1 MTMDEPIS
9 RDTNSESKAAE
20 GQSDA
25 EQPDEGRLFQAVQS
39 YLHELEQGRRPSRRE
54 WLARYPELGP
64 ALRDCLDG
72 LGLIRD
78 AAASISVPR
87 SAGSDARVGVQAG
100 TPIGDFHIIR
110 EIGRG
115 GMGIIYEATQL
126 SLGRRVALKVLPF
139 AAGLDNKF
147 LQRFRLESQA
157 AAQLHHNNIVPVFGV
172 GCDRGVHFYAMQ
184 LIDGVSLD
192 RVIRLLRREDE
203 ARSPGAAS
211 TDPPTAQVWS
221 DLASHA
227 HADDIPTG
235 SIASTTVAD
244 RGDAMEQTLASV
256 TGDLST
262 RQTKVR
268 PKAYRA
274 VARLMEQAA
283 DALEYSHQQGIIH
296 RDIKPANLLVDKQRH
311 LWITDFGLAHLH
323 DEQNLTRTGELLGTI
338 LYASP
343 EQVSGQRVLIDQR
356 TDLYSL
362 GATFYELLTLRPVF
376 SGSTR
381 HALLQQV
388 LTEEPV
394 RPRTLDHNI
403 PPELETIVLKLL
415 SKTPAERYNSAQ
427 ELVDD
432 LRRFLRDEPIIARP
446 PTLRDRMRKWGRRH
460 PAYVGAAV
468 LVMFVVLLLSG
479 ISNWFIAKANSRTHA
494 ALAAE
499 QLRAEE
505 AESRFAQARQAVD
518 LLVDLSE
525 HDLAKPPL
533 QPLQKQVLEEA
544 LRFYQDFVSQYRGNP
559 SREAELVAVEKRLQK
574 VLDDLLV
581 VEGIGQ
587 LLLLTEK
594 DVQTDLGLREADSQH
609 VQQIAREFSQ
619 QSMTLLRGDAHAT
632 SQERRARFL
641 DLARSSEGEMRSIL
655 GESQVQRLEQIR
667 IQLAGFIA
675 FSEPKIVKALG
686 LTESQR
692 ESIRQIEAE
701 TFLMIDEGKILLLAD
716 DEPTASDGP
725 QRKVSRA
732 SLHRSALDK
741 CLAVL
746 SPTQLNQWHELVDR
760 PFQGQLSRRLPG
772 MLP

>member
-1 MTMDEPIS
+1 MDEPVS
-9 RDTNSESKAAE
+9 RERDSENHASE
-20 GQSDA
+20 GRNEI
-25 EQPDEGRLFQAVQS
+25 EQPDEDRLVEAVQL
-39 YLHELEQGRRPSRRE
+39 YLRELEQGRRPSLQE
-54 WLARYPELGP
+54 WMARYPDLGP
-64 ALRDCLDG
+64 ALRDCLEG
-72 LGLIRD
+72 LGLMRG
-78 AAASISVPR
+78 AAAAMSSSRLAAP
-87 SAGSDARVGVQAG
+87 DAPIGVQAG
-100 TPIGDFHIIR
+100 APIGDFHILR

-139 AAGLDNKF
+139 AAGLDDKF

-157 AAQLHHNNIVPVFGV
+157 AAQLHHNNIVPVFGI
-172 GCDRGVHFYAMQ
+172 GCDRGIHFYAMQ

-192 RVIRLLRREDE
+192 RVIRLLRHEDD
-203 ARSPGAAS
+203 ARSPGSAS
-211 TDPPTAQVWS
+211 TEPATAQVWS
-221 DLASHA
+221 DLASHT
-227 HADDIPTG
+227 HADEVADQSAT
-235 SIASTTVAD
+235 SSTVAD
-244 RGDAMEQTLASV
+244 RGDAVRQTLASV
-256 TGDLST
+256 SGELST
-262 RQTKVR
+262 RQSKGRTKV
-268 PKAYRA
+268 YRA

-283 DALEYSHQQGIIH
+283 DALEYAHQQGIIH
-296 RDIKPANLLVDKQRH
+296 RDIKPANLLVDKHRH
-311 LWITDFGLAHLH
+311 LCITDFGLAHLH

-376 SGSTR
+376 SGNTR
-381 HALLQQV
+381 HALLRQV
-388 LTEEPV
+388 LSDEPV
-394 RPRTLDHNI
+394 RPRAVDHNI

-415 SKTPAERYNSAQ
+415 SKTPADRYNSAQ

-432 LRRFLRDEPIIARP
+432 LRRFLRDEPITARP
-446 PTLRDRMRKWGRRH
+446 PTLLERIRKWGRRH
-460 PAYVGAAV
+460 PAYVQAAV
-468 LVMFVVLLLSG
+468 LLMFVVLLLSA
-479 ISNWFIAKANSRTHA
+479 ISNWIVAKANRRTHA
-494 ALAAE
+494 ALKAE

-525 HDLAKPPL
+525 NDLAKPPL

-544 LRFYQDFVSQYRGNP
+544 LKFYQDFVNQYRGDP

-594 DVQTDLGLREADSQH
+594 DVQADLGLRESDSRL
-609 VQQIAREFSQ
+609 VQEIAREFSQ
-619 QSMTLLRGDAHAT
+619 QSMAVLHGDQRAT

-641 DLARSSEGEMRSIL
+641 DLARSSEREMRAIL
-655 GESQVQRLEQIR
+655 SESQVQRLEQIR
-667 IQLAGFIA
+667 LQLAGLIA
-675 FSEPKIVKALG
+675 FSEPKVVKALG

-692 ESIRQIEAE
+692 ETIRQIEAE
-701 TFLMIDEGKILLLAD
+701 TFLMIDEGKLLLLAD
-716 DEPTASDGP
+716 DERSVPEQS
-725 QRKVSRA
+725 QRQVSRA
-732 SLHRSALDK
+732 GIYRSAMDR
-741 CLAVL
+741 CLTVL
-746 SPTQLNQWHELVDR
+746 SPTQLSQWHKLVDR
-760 PFQGQLSRRLPG
+760 PFQGRLSRRLPG